1 MLAWRH
7 QLIFLGAGLPW
18 FLVLSFFRYPP
29 SDYPVLAFTGPPA
42 AFPVQEE
49 HVKLHK
55 YLRWSDSMAKKAE
68 KFITTNV
75 PHRPFLGLHL
85 RNGIVFVSC
94 LLYTSPSPRD
104 FG

>member
-85 RNGIVFVSC
+85 RNGIDFVSDA
-94 LLYTSPSPRD
+94 R
-104 FG
+104 G